1 MADAEK
7 IFGKTYNCPVC
18 GNSFKNLTVRQGRA
32 RMDST
37 DIDLKVN
44 YKDIEPL
51 KYDIILVTTYF
62 FPL

>member
-7 IFGKTYNCPVC
+7 IFGKTYNCPIC
-18 GNSFKNLTVRQGRA
+18 GNNFKNLTIRQGKA

-44 YKDIEPL
+44 APDADMHPLRDIMRE
-51 KYDIILVTTYF
+51 
-62 FPL
+62 